1 MQILKIA
8 EFKVKK
14 ENFKDCM
21 NRIHQFAKKLEQNP
35 FQQEQYKKLDNSSYI
50 HFMVDSQTEVY

>member
-1 MQILKIA
+1 
-8 EFKVKK
+8 
-14 ENFKDCM
+14 M